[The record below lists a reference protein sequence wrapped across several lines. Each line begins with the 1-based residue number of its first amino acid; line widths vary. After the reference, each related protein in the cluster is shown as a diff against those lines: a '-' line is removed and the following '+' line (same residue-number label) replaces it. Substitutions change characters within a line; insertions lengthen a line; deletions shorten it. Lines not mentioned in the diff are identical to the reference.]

1 MIAVAVSGG
10 VDSLVAAHI
19 LRQQTPDLFA
29 VHFLTGFE
37 TTAAGPP
44 HPVQAIGDQL
54 GIPVH
59 VVDVSAEFR
68 SLVVDYFTAAYS
80 AGLTPNP
87 CAVCNPAVK
96 FGSVLRFAQARGAR
110 FLATGHYAAVRQ
122 DSGGRYRLYKGAD
135 PRKDQSYFLARLD
148 QGQLARALFPLGSL
162 TKAQVREHA
171 AQSGLHPVETAES
184 QDVCFVPRG
193 SYGDFVQAVAPA
205 SLEPGPIE
213 TVDGRLVGRHAGL
226 SRYTI
231 GQRRGVNC
239 PAAAPYYVVRI
250 EPERNL
256 LVVGARAD
264 LLASACR
271 VENINWIAP
280 TPETP
285 IRALVRG
292 RYRTPEAPA
301 TLTPLGRFTARVEFD
316 SPQSSVTP
324 GQAAVF
330 YGGTEVLG
338 GGFIARGL

>member
-19 LRQQTPDLFA
+19 LGQETPDLFA

-37 TTAAGPP
+37 PTAARPRR
-44 HPVQAIGDQL
+44 PVQAIGDQL

-59 VVDVSAEFR
+59 VVDVGAEFR
-68 SLVVDYFTAAYS
+68 SLVVDYFTAAYG

-96 FGSVLRFAQARGAR
+96 FGSVLRFARARI
-110 FLATGHYAAVRQ
+110 RQ
-122 DSGGRYRLYKGAD
+122 DAGGRYRLYKGAD
-135 PRKDQSYFLARLD
+135 PGKDQSYFLARLD
-148 QGQLARALFPLGSL
+148 QAQLSRALFPLGSM
-162 TKAQVREHA
+162 TKAQVRERA
-171 AQSGLHPVETAES
+171 ADCGLHPVETAES

-193 SYGDFVQAVAPA
+193 GCADFLQALAPA
-205 SLEPGPIE
+205 SMQPGPIE
-213 TVDGRLVGRHAGL
+213 TVDGRFVGRHAGL

-231 GQRRGVNC
+231 GQRRGINC

-250 EPERNL
+250 VPERNL
-256 LVVGARAD
+256 LVVGDRAD
-264 LLASACR
+264 LLTPACR

-280 TPETP
+280 TPEAP
-285 IRALVRG
+285 MRALVRV

-301 TLTPLGRFTARVEFD
+301 TLTPLDRFTTRVEFD

-330 YGGTEVLG
+330 YDGTEVLG
-338 GGFIARGL
+338 GGFIASGL

>member
-19 LRQQTPDLFA
+19 LRQQTPELFA

-37 TTAAGPP
+37 PPVAGPR

-68 SLVVDYFTAAYS
+68 SLVVDYFTAAYN

-87 CAVCNPAVK
+87 CAICNPAVK
-96 FGSVLRFAQARGAR
+96 FGAVLRFAQARGAGC
-110 FLATGHYAAVRQ
+110 LATGHYAAVRQ
-122 DSGGRYRLYKGAD
+122 DAGGRYRLYKGAD

-148 QGQLARALFPLGSL
+148 QAQLARAIFPLGEL
-162 TKAQVREHA
+162 TKAQVRECA
-171 AQSGLHPVETAES
+171 AASGLHPVEKAES
-184 QDVCFVPRG
+184 QDVCFVQRG
-193 SYGDFVQAVAPA
+193 GYGDFVQAVAPA
-205 SLEPGPIE
+205 SMGPGPIE

-226 SRYTI
+226 SRFTV
-231 GQRRGVNC
+231 GQRRGINC
-239 PAAAPYYVVRI
+239 PAAAPYYVVRL
-250 EPERNL
+250 EPERNA
-256 LVVGARAD
+256 LVVGDRAD
-264 LLASACR
+264 LLAPACR
-271 VENINWIAP
+271 VERINWIAP
-280 TPETP
+280 PPEGP
-285 IRALVRG
+285 VRVQARV
-292 RYRTPEAPA
+292 RYRTPEAAA
-301 TLTPLGRFTARVEFD
+301 TLTPLDRCTARVEFD

-330 YGGTEVLG
+330 YDGTEVLG

>member
-37 TTAAGPP
+37 PAAAGPRR
-44 HPVQAIGDQL
+44 PVQAIGDRL
-54 GIPVH
+54 GIPLH
-59 VVDVSAEFR
+59 VVDVGDEFR
-68 SLVVDYFTAAYS
+68 SLVVDYFTAAYA

-96 FGSVLRFAQARGAR
+96 FGSVLRFAQARGADR
-110 FLATGHYAAVRQ
+110 LATGHYAQIRQ
-122 DSGGRYRLYKGAD
+122 DAGGRYRLYKGAD

-148 QGQLARALFPLGSL
+148 QDQLSRALFPLGSM
-162 TKAQVREHA
+162 TKAHVRERA
-171 AQSGLHPVETAES
+171 ADSGLHPVETAES

-193 SYGDFVQAVAPA
+193 GCADFLQALAPA
-205 SLEPGPIE
+205 SMQPGPIE
-213 TVDGRLVGRHAGL
+213 TVDGRVVGRHAGL

-231 GQRRGVNC
+231 GQRRGINC

-250 EPERNL
+250 VPERNL
-256 LVVGARAD
+256 LVVGDRAD
-264 LLASACR
+264 LLAPACR
-271 VENINWIAP
+271 VENISWIAP
-280 TPETP
+280 APEAP
-285 IRALVRG
+285 IRALVRV

-301 TLTPLGRFTARVEFD
+301 TLTPLGRFTTRVEFD
-316 SPQSSVTP
+316 RPQASVTP

-330 YGGTEVLG
+330 YDGAEVLG
-338 GGFIARGL
+338 GGFIARSL